1 VNIFV
6 KLFKSRKI
14 KVKESK
20 DKFLSNLESNNSPNQ
35 KTVVIAEDGAHLK
48 WPVIF
53 LYPQYGQ
60 TDFIEAFDEETKYS
74 SLKVK

>member
-1 VNIFV
+1 MKESIN
-6 KLFKSRKI
+6 
-14 KVKESK
+14 ESK

-60 TDFIEAFDEETKYS
+60 TDFIEAFDEETKYLS
-74 SLKVK
+74 FKLK